1 MAYDDNYVIDEADLP
16 SFYENLLAN
25 DIIGVDAYFIEALE
39 VPPCFT
45 VWEDGTV
52 FYVGNADG
60 SPCCGEFNFQYT
72 IYTEEAIPCSAQVTI
87 TVECGTSKGD
97 CSIIE
102 LVTRGSAADDVNG
115 DGTTTPA
122 DTAGCFHVCSGSV
135 VTVFHAYDPQ
145 NSYDWTISGGTINS
159 TNPSNPA
166 EIDVIWGN
174 AGSGNII
181 LEIQGPSGTSVINQ
195 CIEIGESPTAMFTAP
210 SPVCKNTGVQFTS
223 TSTPGAAHIWDFGDG
238 VTSTMQNPIHPYT
251 TAGTYTVILTVTTP
265 LLDANG
271 KPVCCCSDTYAL
283 DIEVEDLEGP
293 DIECVSTLCEGDS
306 VCYWTTSGCSGATYT
321 WTATDADGNTVL
333 FDGQYS
339 PQICL
344 AWDSGPFG
352 TVSLAVTGCPD
363 VCDHATVV
371 TIPIISSTAS
381 IAGPTVV
388 CEGEAAI
395 YSVPKWMDVA
405 YDWTI
410 SGAVSWLID
419 GNQVSVVW
427 GSAGVGTIDV
437 SYESAFLSTLNG
449 HEPLDCFGEGD
460 LTVNILP
467 ELSFTSAPTQACLDE
482 QSQFSTTSA
491 DVTFTVDP
499 PQPSTQSGD
508 DFYVTWDATGIYT
521 VTATAIDPTAFCN
534 SPISTTVLVSSVE
547 PAVIVGPSEGCAGE
561 LIYYSIDNAQPGHQ
575 YYWSAAGGV
584 LSSNVGTTAGV
595 TWTSGSAP
603 HTLSVT
609 VYGPPP
615 TYCQADSDF
624 TFTELQP
631 AQPTDITGGTACTNS
646 QASYSLTTAPA
657 LNGEVIHWTIDPAT
671 AGSVIAGQ
679 GTSTIDVQWNA
690 DLGTATINVE
700 LTLCGISTT
709 YGEGFDLFAPLPP
722 EIVQT
727 GHLCPSGQIATGYP
741 AATLSTTS
749 GSLGVWS
756 PGSSTPSASTSAP
769 SAGNYSV
776 TITDLNGCQATD
788 YFDVFTDALPIAD
801 ISSTQPNTI
810 CLPTSLASVP
820 LYTPASGNW
829 TSSWL
834 LYGNP
839 HATGAT
845 TAHTVQ
851 NASGYNTYNYSVT
864 TTNTTT
870 GCYAVDSYSIAEDDD
885 CPGPGNCTP
894 VGPLDPSSTVVCN
907 EVTVDVGVPYAT
919 AASWDY
925 DDGTPSTGSTTHT
938 YTEAGCYVIGVT
950 ALVPDANFLVNGLYC
965 TVSDYTSACIPLA
978 ADFEW
983 SIDNCDEVQF
993 TDNSSYIDDGTGAN
1007 VITDWA
1013 WSFGNSANPVSSTL
1027 VDPAVTFSGGG
1038 NYQVTLTVTSANG
1051 CTATSIQNV
1060 VIGSVGTPVLTL
1072 ESPLCQGLPGFHEVS
1087 AANAVN
1093 YTWSFPDGVSFEGAS
1108 LDHTFTTI
1116 PGPNPLTISVT
1127 AVDAAGCTATNSG
1140 TVDLYPTPVIN
1151 APIASPAV
1159 VCADPGYAPL
1169 TADPATFVSYQ
1180 WNDENG
1186 PISGETNSTLNN
1198 AGAGSYSVSV
1208 TDLNGCPA
1216 TSDATMIQVL
1226 PDVTPLILG
1235 PTMICGEGNVTY
1247 QVAGSFATYKWYV
1260 DGSQQSVTPTQSV
1273 YGLPGETHDV
1283 YVVVTDWQA
1292 PYCPYTSNLHTT
1304 NWEEEVSFTLTSLNA
1319 PPCAGDDVLI
1329 EVTPAD
1335 ASVTYNWNTG
1345 ATGDA
1350 ITVQAAGVYT
1360 ATGTSSAGCSHSAS
1374 FEVLPIPD
1382 LCPVPAGC
1390 YEDCAPDTVCAPSGL
1405 GSYQWLQNGGNMP
1418 GETGP
1423 CLIAYTSGIYNLYV
1437 VGDNGCSATSADL
1450 ELTLIDCSCDIETIV
1465 TPQDT
1470 GCCVSLSFDNNSS
1483 NVGLQYLHLH
1493 TPGNTVEFDP
1503 VAPEFYVDWIN
1514 IDAISLE
1521 YTAGTLP
1528 NGLLSDAVVVCPQDP
1543 ISSPVVIEITW
1554 TDASGL
1560 ECLDEVT
1567 YECETDTTDCLP
1579 LECDNSLY
1587 QVFGVDGKVGFFNPD
1602 DPVTGF
1608 TTLPFNY
1615 DDGNNISSDLDDH
1628 LNAAGHRRFDNY
1640 AYGLARDAQDSII
1653 LVRIGANGCIDPLG
1667 TIRNHPAFP
1676 SSHPNFQSVDFTTD
1690 GYLNVLPN
1698 QGDFSTVHP
1707 PGLPLG
1713 LPAIPTNELLHV
1725 RLTSNAFPNKK
1736 WIHIIDVDTRLVV
1749 HTYTLTGAASSAQTW
1764 DYAFSTDNMLYGVD
1778 RSENFVQIDPATGAT
1793 QFIGSS
1799 VTSNDCKGWGAA
1811 YGDATGNIY
1820 ATCNEWLN
1828 WTSGG
1833 ISINTYQIDRAT
1845 GIGTPVFDTGTG
1857 EIAYNDGF
1865 SCLDAVILEEDS
1877 TCITMLNGAIECHP
1891 DGSGWDYSFTLCN
1904 GASTP
1909 FDIGY
1914 FTISTLIPAGLT
1926 IDQTI
1931 FDLGG
1936 AAIAPGDCMDFSV
1949 ALSGGATSP
1958 EACFLISAHEQDPAI
1973 NPQGVCCLL
1982 EHCVEL
1988 PPCDNECATLN
1999 LFETSSCDDD
2009 GYHLEFGVS
2018 NHTLY
2023 TFGQAQL
2030 IYPGQFGTIVQWVT
2044 GISIAPMTSGI
2055 LNVHLD
2061 PNTLPESPFCMD
2073 LVFYE
2078 EGALGEWLECCHII
2092 DWCIELPPCDEQ
2104 LHGCTD
2110 PTAINFDPAA
2120 TIDCCCI
2127 YDWCINPDLI
2137 DASFPCTEEYDPVCG
2152 CDGNTYSNPCVAE
2165 NYYGVTSYVFGPCG
2179 PIGCIDPDA
2188 INYDPDA
2195 TVDCG
2200 GCCIYNEIEGCTNPD
2215 AVNYDPEATVDDDSC
2230 LWDTCE
2236 LPSLVNP
2243 YYPCTE
2249 EYDPVCGCNGMTYA
2263 NACYAVYFGGLVSW
2277 TQGACEGDGGSGN
2290 PDSCPTDINDDGQ
2303 TSIADLLLV
2312 LGEFAL
2318 VCQQ

>member
-1 MAYDDNYVIDEADLP
+1 MHRILFPLTCLILSLLFSSFQASGQGPGQGCDPDVLMANADNYVIDEADLP
-16 SFYENLLAN
+16 SFSADLLLN

-39 VPPCFT
+39 LPSCFA
-45 VWEDGTV
+45 VEGSMV
-52 FYVGNADG
+52 YYVGNADG

-72 IYTEEAIPCSAQVTI
+72 IYTDQAIPCSAQVTI

-102 LVTRGSAADDVNG
+102 LVSRASVADG
-115 DGTTTPA
+115 DGIVTPA

-145 NSYDWTISGGTINS
+145 NSYDWNISGGAINS

-166 EIDVIWGN
+166 EIDVVWGN

-223 TSTPGAAHIWDFGDG
+223 TSTPGATHIWDFGDG
-238 VTSTMQNPIHPYT
+238 VTSTLQNPIHPYA
-251 TAGTYTVILTVTTP
+251 TAGNYTVILTVTTP

-283 DIEVEDLEGP
+283 DIEVEDTEGP

-306 VCYWTTSGCSGATYT
+306 VCYWTTSGCPGAIYS
-321 WTATDADGNTVL
+321 WTATAADGTAVP
-333 FDGQYS
+333 FDGQNS

-352 TVSLAVTGCPD
+352 TVSLAVTGCSD

-419 GNQVSVVW
+419 GNQVSIVW

-467 ELSFTSAPTQACLDE
+467 ELSFTSAPTQACLDN
-482 QSQFSTTSA
+482 QSSFYANSA
-491 DVTFTVDP
+491 DVTFSVTP
-499 PQPSTQSGD
+499 ATTATQSGSQFD
-508 DFYVTWDATGIYT
+508 VTWDATGIYT
-521 VTATAIDPTAFCN
+521 VTATANDPTAFCN

-584 LSSNVGTTAGV
+584 LSSYVGTTAGV

-609 VYGPPP
+609 VYGPSP
-615 TYCQADSDF
+615 TYCEADSDF
-624 TFTELQP
+624 AFTELQP
-631 AQPTDITGGTACTNS
+631 AQPTAITGGAACTNS
-646 QASYSLTTAPA
+646 QASYSLTTATP
-657 LNGEVIHWTIDPAT
+657 LNGEVIHWTISDPT
-671 AGSVIAGQ
+671 KGSVISGQ
-679 GTSTIDVQWNA
+679 GTSNIDVQWNA

-709 YGEGFDLFAPLPP
+709 MGVPFNLFSPLPP

-727 GHLCPSGQIATGYP
+727 GHLCPFGQIASGYP

-756 PGSSTPSASTSAP
+756 PGSSTPSTSTSAP
-769 SAGNYSV
+769 SVGNYSV
-776 TITDLNGCQATD
+776 TITDANGCQATD
-788 YFDVFTDALPIAD
+788 YFEVYADALPIAD

-820 LYTPASGNW
+820 LFTPASGNW
-829 TSSWL
+829 SSSWL
-834 LYGNP
+834 LNGNP

-851 NASGYNTYNYSVT
+851 NAPGYNSYNYSVT
-864 TTNTTT
+864 TTNTIT
-870 GCYAVDSYSIAEDDD
+870 GCFAVDSYSIAEDDD
-885 CPGPGNCTP
+885 CPSGPGTCSP

-907 EVTVDVGVPYAT
+907 EVTVDVGVSYAT
-919 AASWDY
+919 GAQWNY

-950 ALVPDANFLVNGLYC
+950 ALVPEVGNTGQFC
-965 TVSDYTSACIPLA
+965 PVSDYTSACVPLA

-983 SIDNCDEVQF
+983 TIDNCDQVQF
-993 TDNSSYIDDGTGAN
+993 TDNSSYIDEPGAGN
-1007 VITDWA
+1007 EIIDWV
-1013 WSFGNSANPVSSTL
+1013 WSFGSFANPVSSTL
-1027 VDPAVTFSGGG
+1027 IDPAVTFFNGGG
-1038 NYQVTLTVTSANG
+1038 TYQVTLTVTSANG
-1051 CTATSIQNV
+1051 CTATSIQYV
-1060 VIGSVGTPVLTL
+1060 VIGSVGMPALTL
-1072 ESPLCQGLPGFHEVS
+1072 ESPLCQGLPGSHSVF

-1127 AVDAAGCTATNSG
+1127 AVDAAGCTATNSK

-1159 VCADPGYAPL
+1159 VCADPGFAL
-1169 TADPATFVSYQ
+1169 LMANPATFISYQ

-1186 PISGETNSTLNN
+1186 AMLGETNSTLNN

-1216 TSDATMIQVL
+1216 TSDATTIQVL
-1226 PDVTPLILG
+1226 PNVTPLILG
-1235 PTMICGEGNVTY
+1235 PTMFCGEGNVTY
-1247 QVAGSFATYKWYV
+1247 QLAGSFATYKWYV
-1260 DGSQQSVTPTQSV
+1260 DGVQQSVTPTQSV
-1273 YGLPGETHDV
+1273 YGLPGETYTVH
-1283 YVVVTDWQA
+1283 VVVTDWQA
-1292 PYCPYTSNLHTT
+1292 PNCPYTSNLHTT
-1304 NWEEEVSFTLTSLNA
+1304 NWEEEVSFTLTSPNA

-1329 EVTPAD
+1329 QVTTAY

-1360 ATGTSSAGCSHSAS
+1360 ATGTSSAGCSHHAS

-1405 GSYQWLQNGGNMP
+1405 GSYQWLQNGGNML
-1418 GETGP
+1418 GETDP
-1423 CLIAYTSGIYNLYV
+1423 CLTVYTSGIYNLYV
-1437 VGDNGCSATSADL
+1437 MGDNGCSAVSADL
-1450 ELTLIDCSCDIETIV
+1450 ELTLLDCSCDIETIV
-1465 TPQDT
+1465 TPLDT

-1514 IDAISLE
+1514 VDAISLE
-1521 YTAGTLP
+1521 YTAGSLP

-1543 ISSPVVIEITW
+1543 ITSPVVIEITW

-1560 ECLDEVT
+1560 ECSDEVT
-1567 YECETDTTDCLP
+1567 YECETDSIT
-1579 LECDNSLY
+1579 ECMYIQDELI
-1587 QVFGVDGKVGFFNPD
+1587 VCEGE
-1602 DPVTGF
+1602 
-1608 TTLPFNY
+1608 
-1615 DDGNNISSDLDDH
+1615 DL
-1628 LNAAGHRRFDNY
+1628 
-1640 AYGLARDAQDSII
+1640 I
-1653 LVRIGANGCIDPLG
+1653 
-1667 TIRNHPAFP
+1667 
-1676 SSHPNFQSVDFTTD
+1676 
-1690 GYLNVLPN
+1690 
-1698 QGDFSTVHP
+1698 
-1707 PGLPLG
+1707 
-1713 LPAIPTNELLHV
+1713 
-1725 RLTSNAFPNKK
+1725 
-1736 WIHIIDVDTRLVV
+1736 
-1749 HTYTLTGAASSAQTW
+1749 YT
-1764 DYAFSTDNMLYGVD
+1764 
-1778 RSENFVQIDPATGAT
+1778 
-1793 QFIGSS
+1793 
-1799 VTSNDCKGWGAA
+1799 
-1811 YGDATGNIY
+1811 
-1820 ATCNEWLN
+1820 
-1828 WTSGG
+1828 
-1833 ISINTYQIDRAT
+1833 
-1845 GIGTPVFDTGTG
+1845 
-1857 EIAYNDGF
+1857 
-1865 SCLDAVILEEDS
+1865 
-1877 TCITMLNGAIECHP
+1877 
-1891 DGSGWDYSFTLCN
+1891 FTLCSN
-1904 GASTP
+1904 PDNP

-1914 FTISTLIPAGLT
+1914 FTLDPTTPFGIQV
-1926 IDQTI
+1926 DQVV
-1931 FDLGG
+1931 FDLSASPIPPGG
-1936 AAIAPGDCMDFSV
+1936 CETFTVM
-1949 ALSGGATSP
+1949 LSGQGSASEFCFFLLAHETNPNLDPTTTCCTIEHCLDIPPCGNDCGFFDPVEVVCNDGQWVIDGAINNISGQVVDQMVLTYDGVNGPIIDTYSIGP
-1958 EACFLISAHEQDPAI
+1958 LNNLSAALISLPLSPLTLGSSPFCISVVLHA
-1973 NPQGVCCLL
+1973 QGPLGTLVECCS
-1982 EHCVEL
+1982 
-1988 PPCDNECATLN
+1988 
-1999 LFETSSCDDD
+1999 FE
-2009 GYHLEFGVS
+2009 
-2018 NHTLY
+2018 
-2023 TFGQAQL
+2023 
-2030 IYPGQFGTIVQWVT
+2030 
-2044 GISIAPMTSGI
+2044 
-2055 LNVHLD
+2055 
-2061 PNTLPESPFCMD
+2061 FCMD
-2073 LVFYE
+2073 LPLCS
-2078 EGALGEWLECCHII
+2078 GGEIV
-2092 DWCIELPPCDEQ
+2092 
-2104 LHGCTD
+2104 GCTD
-2110 PTAINFDPAA
+2110 PDALNFNPEA
-2120 TIDCCCI
+2120 TEDDGLCI
-2127 YDWCINPDLI
+2127 YDDCIAPGLI
-2137 DASFPCTEEYDPVCG
+2137 DPNFA
-2152 CDGNTYSNPCVAE
+2152 
-2165 NYYGVTSYVFGPCG
+2165 
-2179 PIGCIDPDA
+2179 
-2188 INYDPDA
+2188 
-2195 TVDCG
+2195 
-2200 GCCIYNEIEGCTNPD
+2200 
-2215 AVNYDPEATVDDDSC
+2215 
-2230 LWDTCE
+2230 
-2236 LPSLVNP
+2236 
-2243 YYPCTE
+2243 CTE
-2249 EYDPVCGCNGMTYA
+2249 EYDPVCGCNGVTYA
-2263 NACYAVYFGGLVSW
+2263 NGCYAMRFGGVTSW
-2277 TQGACEGDGGSGN
+2277 ESGPCGGGGVVET
-2290 PDSCPTDINDDGQ
+2290 SCPTDINNDGL
-2303 TSIADLLLV
+2303 TSISDLLLV
-2312 LGEFAL
+2312 LGEFAS
-2318 VCQQ
+2318 VCEQ